1 MTFRRALTTG
11 LAAGFET
18 ASLGG
23 DFTSA
28 GLPPLMA
35 CSDGLASP
43 GFALA
48 ALSAVL
54 TDLLA
59 LFIVR
64 APCCPRPGPRY
75 KVLNARDTTPRPCF
89 CLLCQHLKPASNG
102 VLQRR
107 HGRVT
112 KWCGALD
119 GSPQKV
125 KTPIYARPI
134 LATRARFHGR

>member
-1 MTFRRALTTG
+1 MVGVSFAIGRLSAITGASSAAGGAALSGIGFAAAG

-54 TDLLA
+54 TDLLV
-59 LFIVR
+59 LFIAR
-64 APCCPRPGPRY
+64 APCCPRPGPRLQSSEHLRY
-75 KVLNARDTTPRPCF
+75 DPDAA
-89 CLLCQHLKPASNG
+89 LLLFMSAP
-102 VLQRR
+102 
-107 HGRVT
+107 
-112 KWCGALD
+112 
-119 GSPQKV
+119 
-125 KTPIYARPI
+125 
-134 LATRARFHGR
+134 

>member
-1 MTFRRALTTG
+1 MAGVSFAIGRLSAITGASSAAGGAALSGIGFAAAG

-54 TDLLA
+54 IDLLA
-59 LFIVR
+59 LFIAR
-64 APCCPRPGPRY
+64 APCCPRPPGPRLQGSERPRY
-75 KVLNARDTTPRPCF
+75 DPEAVLLPFMSAP
-89 CLLCQHLKPASNG
+89 
-102 VLQRR
+102 
-107 HGRVT
+107 
-112 KWCGALD
+112 
-119 GSPQKV
+119 
-125 KTPIYARPI
+125 
-134 LATRARFHGR
+134 